1 MPEVINKK
9 RIAKNT
15 ILLYGRM
22 VFNMV
27 VVFYT
32 SRILLNILGVNDY
45 GVYNVVGGV
54 VALFSFLN
62 GSLGGATSRFITFD
76 LGKDDPNELA
86 KTFSAA
92 FFCHLAIGLIIV
104 LLAETIGLYLLNE
117 KMIIPDE
124 SKVATMWIFQFS
136 IASTFLTITQVPYN
150 ACIIAHERMN
160 AFAYI
165 GIADTLLKLGVVLS
179 LKYFFFSDRLFL
191 YGLFILLETFVIT
204 ILYRVYCRKNFAE
217 CKFRFSHDSARMKKI
232 FSYAGWDLIG
242 NFSTVA
248 QGQGLNVLLNMF
260 FGPAVN
266 AARAI
271 SVQINGAVG
280 QFSNNFMMAVRP
292 QIIKSYANG
301 QIKEMMDLV
310 YPSAKFGF
318 IMSLF
323 LVLPLISETHYV
335 LQLWLKNVPDYAV
348 PFCQIFLLV
357 SLVNVWRNPFIAALH
372 ATGNIKLANAICG
385 TILVSTLPI
394 SYVGLK
400 MGAGP
405 VSVFWIT
412 FIITVIVLVVD
423 LINLKRFLPISLIRY
438 FGQIAFPCLFVS
450 SIVVATLFVVQNQI
464 TESFVRLI
472 ITAVVSSVELF
483 AISYAFVLEKE
494 TKRKIN
500 QRIRKIIHV

>member
-1 MPEVINKK
+1 MPDVINKK

-15 ILLYGRM
+15 VLLYGRM
-22 VFNMV
+22 LFNMA

-32 SRILLNILGVNDY
+32 SRMLLNILGVNDY

-62 GSLGGATSRFITFD
+62 GCLGSATSRFITFD
-76 LGKDDPNELA
+76 LGKNNPSELA
-86 KTFSAA
+86 RTFSAA
-92 FFCHLAIGLIIV
+92 FFCHFAIGLIIV

-124 SKVATMWIFQFS
+124 SRSATMWIFQFS

-150 ACIIAHERMN
+150 ASIIAHERMN

-165 GIADTLLKLGVVLS
+165 GIADSLLKLGVVLS

-191 YGLFILLETFVIT
+191 YGFFILVETFVVT
-204 ILYRVYCRKNFAE
+204 ILYRIYCRKNFVE
-217 CKFRFSHDSARMKKI
+217 CKLRFSHDPDRIKKI

-271 SVQINGAVG
+271 SVQVNGAVG
-280 QFSNNFMMAVRP
+280 QFSYNFMMAVRP
-292 QIIKSYANG
+292 QIVKSYANG

-323 LVLPLISETHYV
+323 LVLPLISETHYI

-348 PFCQIFLLV
+348 PFCQILLLV

-372 ATGNIKLANAICG
+372 ATGNIKLANALCG

-394 SYVGLK
+394 SYVALK
-400 MGAGP
+400 MGAGS

-412 FIITVIVLVVD
+412 FVITGVVLFVD
-423 LINLKRFLPISLIRY
+423 LINLKRFLPISLIRH
-438 FGQIAFPCLFVS
+438 FRQIIFPCLSVS
-450 SIVVATLFVVQNQI
+450 SIVVATLFVLQNQV

-472 ITAVVSSVELF
+472 ITTAVSSAELF
-483 AISYAFVLEKE
+483 VISYALVLNKE
-494 TKRKIN
+494 MKEKIN
-500 QRIRKIIHV
+500 QKIRKIIHV